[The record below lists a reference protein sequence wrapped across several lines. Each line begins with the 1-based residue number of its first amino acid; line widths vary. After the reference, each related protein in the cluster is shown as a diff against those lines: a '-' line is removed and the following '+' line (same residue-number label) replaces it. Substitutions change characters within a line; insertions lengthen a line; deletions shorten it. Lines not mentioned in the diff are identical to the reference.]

1 MLGRISLDQ
10 LLILTTVAEAG
21 SFSAGARKLNR
32 AQSAVSQSVLG
43 LEESLGVKLFDRS
56 KKLPRLTDAGTA
68 ILADARRVLSSVDAL
83 QARALSIAS
92 EAEPEISIAIEQVF
106 PAEALI
112 ASLSEFQRRFPSV
125 SVTLLAEGLGAPE
138 QSLKD
143 DIAKLAIFS
152 PSYDGQPGIE
162 CEFFGEVPI
171 SVVAASSHP
180 LAQIEGPISQ
190 AELDEHVQLLLTD
203 RTRKYRGVVIG
214 SRHWR
219 FIDQLNRLD
228 FTLSGLGWCTMP
240 THLAR
245 EHLDAGTLVELNLA
259 IHKGRALKFPLYAVY
274 KRDHWPGPA
283 ARWLL
288 TDLRANF
295 EDWTMRTA
303 GGLADT
309 PSIQVRVSL
318 A

>member
-10 LLILTTVAEAG
+10 LQILITVVETG

-32 AQSAVSQSVLG
+32 AQSAVSQSVQGLEDALG
-43 LEESLGVKLFDRS
+43 LQLFDRS
-56 KKLPRLTDAGTA
+56 KKLPRLTDAGVA
-68 ILADARRVLSSVDAL
+68 ILADARRVVSSVEAL
-83 QARALSIAS
+83 QARATSISS

-112 ASLSEFQRRFPSV
+112 ASLSEFQRRYPSV

-143 DIAKLAIFS
+143 DIAKLAIYS
-152 PSYDGQPGIE
+152 PPHDGQPGIE
-162 CEFFGEVPI
+162 CEFFGDVPI
-171 SVVAASSHP
+171 SVVAAASHP
-180 LAQIEGPISQ
+180 LARIEGPISQ

-228 FTLSGLGWCTMP
+228 FVVNGLGWCTMP

-245 EHLDAGTLVELNLA
+245 EHLDNGTLVELDLA
-259 IHKGRALKFPLYAVY
+259 IHRGRMLKFPLYAAY

-288 TDLRANF
+288 TDLRERF
-295 EDWTMRTA
+295 EEWVARTSA
-303 GGLADT
+303 GSAETQG
-309 PSIQVRVSL
+309 IQVRVSL